1 MPADA
6 QVQTQSEVE
15 EKMVDLPSEG
25 LETEV
30 EIKDDPKKIE
40 TDKPDVKVEEEVAAP
55 KASEKEIEEYS
66 DDVKR
71 RINKL
76 TFKLREAERR
86 EAAATQ
92 FAQNVHRENEGLK
105 TKTKSLDTGYI
116 SEYESRVVAE
126 TDAAKKKLKQSL
138 ETGDVDGQVEAQ
150 QSLSRLAIENE
161 RVKSTQAQRKKMAE
175 DLDKE
180 PPKQY
185 QQPTMPPPPQPDAKA
200 EEWAQNNEWFGKDE
214 PMTLTSFSIHRKLV
228 EEGIDPQSD
237 LYYNEVDKRMRDNFP
252 HKFDKKQP
260 PAQAVA
266 SATRG
271 TNTVGKRRGTVRLTP
286 SQVAIAKKL
295 GVPLEEYA
303 KYVKE

>member
-6 QVQTQSEVE
+6 KVQIQSEVE

-30 EIKDDPKKIE
+30 EIKDDPNKIE
-40 TDKPDVKVEEEVAAP
+40 TEKPEVKVEEESP
-55 KASEKEIEEYS
+55 QASEKEVEEYS
-66 DDVKR
+66 EDVKR

-76 TFKLREAERR
+76 TFRLREAERR
-86 EAAATQ
+86 EATATQ

-138 ETGDVDGQVEAQ
+138 ETGDVDGQVDAQ

-175 DLDKE
+175 DLE
-180 PPKQY
+180 NAPPRQY
-185 QQPTMPPPPQPDAKA
+185 QQPTMPPPPQPDEKA
-200 EEWAQNNEWFGKDE
+200 EEWAQKNEWFGKDE

-228 EEGIDPQSD
+228 EEGIDPQSN

-260 PAQAVA
+260 PAQSVA

-271 TNTVGKRRGTVRLTP
+271 TNTAGRRRGTVRLTP

>member
-6 QVQTQSEVE
+6 KVQIQSEVE

-30 EIKDDPKKIE
+30 EIKDEPNKIE
-40 TDKPDVKVEEEVAAP
+40 TEKPEVKVEESP
-55 KASEKEIEEYS
+55 QASEKEVEEYS
-66 DDVKR
+66 EDVKR

-76 TFKLREAERR
+76 TFRLREAERR
-86 EAAATQ
+86 EATATQ

-105 TKTKSLDTGYI
+105 NRTKSLDTGYI

-138 ETGDVDGQVEAQ
+138 ETGDVDGQVDAQ

-175 DLDKE
+175 DLE
-180 PPKQY
+180 NAPPRQY
-185 QQPTMPPPPQPDAKA
+185 QQPTMPPPPQPDEKA
-200 EEWAQNNEWFGKDE
+200 EEWAQKNEWFGKDE

-228 EEGIDPQSD
+228 EEGIDPQSN
-237 LYYNEVDKRMRDNFP
+237 LYYNEVDKRMRENFP
-252 HKFDKKQP
+252 HKFDRKQP
-260 PAQAVA
+260 PAQSVA

-271 TNTVGKRRGTVRLTP
+271 TNIAGRRRGTVRLTP

>member
-6 QVQTQSEVE
+6 KVQTQSEVE

-30 EIKDDPKKIE
+30 EIKDEPNKIE
-40 TDKPDVKVEEEVAAP
+40 TEKPEVKVEEESP
-55 KASEKEIEEYS
+55 QASEKEVEEYS
-66 DDVKR
+66 EDVKR

-76 TFKLREAERR
+76 TFRLREAERR
-86 EAAATQ
+86 EATATQ

-105 TKTKSLDTGYI
+105 TRTKSLDTGYI

-138 ETGDVDGQVEAQ
+138 ETGDVDGQVDAQ

-175 DLDKE
+175 DLANA
-180 PPKQY
+180 PPRQY
-185 QQPTMPPPPQPDAKA
+185 QQPTMPPPPQPDEKA
-200 EEWAQNNEWFGKDE
+200 EEWAQKNEWFGKDE

-228 EEGIDPQSD
+228 EEGIDPQSN

-260 PAQAVA
+260 PAQSVA

-271 TNTVGKRRGTVRLTP
+271 TNTAGRRRGTVRLTP

>member
-1 MPADA
+1 MPADTK
-6 QVQTQSEVE
+6 VQTQSEVE

-30 EIKDDPKKIE
+30 EIKDEPNKIE
-40 TDKPDVKVEEEVAAP
+40 TEKPEVKVEEESP
-55 KASEKEIEEYS
+55 QASEKEVEEYS
-66 DDVKR
+66 EDVKR

-76 TFKLREAERR
+76 TFRLREAERR
-86 EAAATQ
+86 EATATQ

-105 TKTKSLDTGYI
+105 TRTKSLDTGYI

-138 ETGDVDGQVEAQ
+138 ETGDIDGQVDAQ

-175 DLDKE
+175 DLANA
-180 PPKQY
+180 PPRQY
-185 QQPTMPPPPQPDAKA
+185 QQPTMPPPPQPDEKA
-200 EEWAQNNEWFGKDE
+200 EEWAQKNEWFGKDE

-228 EEGIDPQSD
+228 EKGLDPTSDEYYSEIDKQMK
-237 LYYNEVDKRMRDNFP
+237 ETFP
-252 HKFDKKQP
+252 HKFSPDGGAVSPTQT
-260 PAQAVA
+260 VA
-266 SATRG
+266 SASRG
-271 TNTVGKRRGTVRLTP
+271 GPVRRKGTVRLTP
-286 SQVAIAKKL
+286 SQVAISKKL